1 MARTPNSGAISRY
14 RPIALSNFFF
24 EVITKVVY
32 SKKKKRNQSVDR
44 SLGDLMDRIISP
56 QQTVFIR
63 GPHIHDCIAMVSK
76 VLIFLTG
83 RILEGIQV

>member
-24 EVITKVVY
+24 EVITEVVY

-83 RILEGIQV
+83 RILEGI